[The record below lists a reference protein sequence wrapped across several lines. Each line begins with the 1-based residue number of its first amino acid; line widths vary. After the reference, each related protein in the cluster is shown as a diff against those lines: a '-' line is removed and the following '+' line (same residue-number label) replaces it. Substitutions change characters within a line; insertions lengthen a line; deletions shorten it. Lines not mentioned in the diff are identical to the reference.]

1 MKKIKRILIV
11 LGLFFFLGVPQSI
24 LAQDSGSF
32 GVRPILPENQASDS
46 SYFDIEIET
55 SQEQLL
61 ELELVNDSDEAMKV
75 EVEANPA
82 VTNTNGVMTYDGSI
96 EPISSTHKLEYSS
109 IVEVVDKEVEI
120 PASSTE
126 IIEIKVTAPE
136 ESFDGTIIG
145 GIQVSLL
152 PNEDSADEGATFQNL
167 YAYVIGLNIS
177 EKGNDTEVEPEI
189 VLHSAQ
195 IEEYLTR
202 PALMMNFENLS
213 ASHVSGT
220 EFTATIYKASD
231 LDKPVEEYSIGHFS
245 VSPFYQFNV
254 PFVFY
259 EEMLEAGDYVVKVT
273 MENEDHS
280 FEFEEAFTVSE
291 E

>member
-1 MKKIKRILIV
+1 MLKIRHLLTTISIV
-11 LGLFFFLGVPQSI
+11 FFLGIPQPI
-24 LAQDSGSF
+24 VAQGSGSF
-32 GVRPILPENQASDS
+32 GVRPILPDNQISEA
-46 SYFDIEIET
+46 SYFDIQLEP
-55 SQEQLL
+55 SQTQLL
-61 ELELVNDSDEAMKV
+61 KLELINGSDEAMRIEV
-75 EVEANPA
+75 EVNPA
-82 VTNTNGVMTYDGSI
+82 VTNSNGVMIYDGSI
-96 EPISSTHKLEYSS
+96 EPISSIYKLDYSS
-109 IVEVVDKEVEI
+109 IVEIIDKEVEI
-120 PASSTE
+120 PANSTE
-126 IIEIKVTAPE
+126 TVEIKVTAPE

-152 PNEDSADEGATFQNL
+152 PNEEKEDEEATIQNL

-177 EKGNDTEVEPEI
+177 EKGNKTTVEAD
-189 VLHSAQ
+189 VDLLLTQ
-195 IEEYLTR
+195 IEEYLSR

-213 ASHVSGT
+213 ASHVSGM
-220 EFTATIYKASD
+220 EFTATIYKSSD
-231 LDKPVEEYSIGHFS
+231 LDNPVEEYSIGHFS